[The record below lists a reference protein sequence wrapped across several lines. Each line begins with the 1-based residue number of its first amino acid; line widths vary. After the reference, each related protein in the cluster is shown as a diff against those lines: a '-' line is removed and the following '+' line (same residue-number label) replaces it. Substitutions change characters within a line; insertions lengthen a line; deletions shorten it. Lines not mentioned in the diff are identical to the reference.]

1 MKLYRINFINE
12 ITECKVL
19 KETNKTYVYRWPDST
34 SKWTVKKKNVNA
46 PREDFTKNI
55 ATSRENLIKAT
66 IESINYQIRNYQVRI
81 DRLQQQKEH
90 FQTIK

>member
-34 SKWTVKKKNVNA
+34 SRWTVKKKDVDA
-46 PREDFTKNI
+46 PQEDFKRVI
-55 ATSRENLIKAT
+55 GSSRENLIKAI
-66 IESINYQIRNYQVRI
+66 IESLNYEIRKCTVELN
-81 DRLQQQKEH
+81 RLEEQKEH